1 MKTAAIII
9 SGLAI
14 ALILGTLAGIAF
26 NQPHRA
32 GAAKTCFT
40 HDQAL
45 TEALDTWAGVSGV
58 RDCGIGGDLRLRIV
72 PRSRFIDGVTI
83 AAAEDYH
90 AYCEVLVSAE
100 YATDRAVL
108 AHEVGHCL
116 GLGHNAAGI
125 MHDPA
130 STTTASA
137 ADRAAIQAL
146 YGPLPMRVRVGGI
159 SYGN

>member
-1 MKTAAIII
+1 MKTAAIVAI
-9 SGLAI
+9 SLTL

-26 NQPHRA
+26 NEPHRA

-45 TEALDTWAGVSGV
+45 TDALDTWAAVSGV
-58 RDCGIGGDLRLRIV
+58 RDCGIGGDIRLRIV
-72 PRSRFIDGVTI
+72 PSAHFLGSGTI
-83 AAAEDYH
+83 AGAEDYH
-90 AYCEVLVSAE
+90 AYCDVVVSAE

-116 GLGHNAAGI
+116 GLEHNAAGI

-130 STTTASA
+130 STTTASV

-146 YGPLPMRVRVGGI
+146 YGPLPMRVRVGI
-159 SYGN
+159 AVGN